1 MRLRRG
7 SPEAPAAS
15 AAIPGR
21 PPGAAPAVLG
31 RAPGQWWREE
41 GPDATATAL
50 RRLELTVTRRVD
62 GLLHGDV
69 LGLVPGSGSEAAEG
83 REYVPGDDV
92 RRMDWAVTARTTVP
106 HVRDTVA
113 ERELETWVVADLS
126 ASLDFG
132 TARCEKRD
140 LALAAVAAVGFL
152 TARAGNRTGGVLAG
166 PTGPVRV
173 PPRPGAVATRALL
186 ARIAQAPRADPSAG
200 AGPVLGRA
208 LDSLARSSERRGL
221 VVVVSDFLDPVPSWE
236 RALRVLGARHELLA
250 VEVADPR
257 DADLPDVGTV
267 TLVDPET
274 GRWLEVRTGRR
285 LREAYA
291 QAAAERRRAVTR
303 ALRSAGA
310 DHLRLSTDRD
320 WVADLVRQVS
330 ARRRRRLAG
339 VAVGGAA
346 R

>member
-1 MRLRRG
+1 MRLRR
-7 SPEAPAAS
+7 APARA
-15 AAIPGR
+15 
-21 PPGAAPAVLG
+21 AAPAGAVDG
-31 RAPGQWWREE
+31 PAVRAGVGAGGTGWWRDERAD
-41 GPDATATAL
+41 PTAAAL

-113 ERELETWVVADLS
+113 ERELETWVVADVS

-152 TARAGNRTGGVLAG
+152 TARAGNRTGAVLAA
-166 PTGPVRV
+166 PSGPVRV
-173 PPRPGAVATRALL
+173 PPRAGPAATRALL
-186 ARIAQAPRADPSAG
+186 ARLAEARRAAPAPG
-200 AGPVLGRA
+200 AGPVLGAA
-208 LDSLARSSERRGL
+208 LDRLARGAERRGL
-221 VVVVSDFLDPVPSWE
+221 VVVVSDFLDPAPTWE

-250 VEVADPR
+250 VEVSDPR
-257 DADLPDVGTV
+257 DEVLPDVGTV

-274 GRWLEVRTGRR
+274 GRWLEVRTARGV
-285 LREAYA
+285 REAYA
-291 QAAAERRRAVTR
+291 RAVAERREALVR
-303 ALRSAGA
+303 ALRGAGA

-339 VAVGGAA
+339 AA
-346 R
+346 PAGSRR